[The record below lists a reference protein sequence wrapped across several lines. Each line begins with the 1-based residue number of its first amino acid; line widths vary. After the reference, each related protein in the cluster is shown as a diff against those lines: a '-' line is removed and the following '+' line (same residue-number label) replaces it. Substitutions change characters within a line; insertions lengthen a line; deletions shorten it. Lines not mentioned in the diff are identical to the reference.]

1 MMILEVIMIS
11 LAVALCIQSAWTDFH
26 TGQVLNKHLICYIV
40 IGTIANAIYYG
51 FFCQDV
57 LLRTMLNFLVI
68 AAISIGFYALH
79 VWSAGDSKLLLTI
92 VYLLPGRIFWTHSDT
107 IVPSVYIF
115 MAVFVLGYLYL
126 IAEAIYF
133 DIRDH
138 KIQKPLVT
146 KDGTLQTAASFIRN
160 FAFLYAW
167 NVLLQTAF
175 PEFVEQN
182 AMLVSLIS
190 YFLITIIREYRFY
203 NTTWFLWLCIVL
215 DSVLVILKKQVPG
228 LGSILYV
235 IRSYA
240 LVLIVMLATWIASKY
255 SYESIPTAEVKPGMV
270 LSKSTVILFGPSRVQ
285 GLPQNSFEDLRSR
298 LTESEAAA
306 VCRWAS
312 SKYGKASV
320 VIVRKIPF
328 ATFIALGTGIMILYN
343 VANYFSV

>member
-11 LAVALCIQSAWTDFH
+11 LAVALCIQSAWTDFY
-26 TGQVLNKHLICYIV
+26 TGQVLNKSSYLLYNYWYYCKCY
-40 IGTIANAIYYG
+40 
-51 FFCQDV
+51 
-57 LLRTMLNFLVI
+57 LLRLLLPSTYGSCTMLNLLVI

-79 VWSAGDSKLLLTI
+79 LWSAGDSKLLLTI

-126 IAEAIYF
+126 IGEAIYL

-138 KIQKPLVT
+138 KIQKLLVT
-146 KDGTLQTAASFIRN
+146 KVGIIQTAISFIRG

-167 NVLLQTAF
+167 NVLLETAF

-190 YFLITIIREYRFY
+190 YFLITIVREYQFY
-203 NTTWFLWLCIVL
+203 STTWFLWLCIVL
-215 DSVLVILKKQVPG
+215 DSALIILEKQVPS

-270 LSKSTVILFGPSRVQ
+270 LSKSTVILFEPSRVQ

-320 VIVRKIPF
+320 VIVRKSRLLHLLPL
-328 ATFIALGTGIMILYN
+328 ARAL
-343 VANYFSV
+343 

>member
-11 LAVALCIQSAWTDFH
+11 LAVALCIQSAWTDFY
-26 TGQVLNKHLICYIV
+26 TGQVLNKHLICYII

-57 LLRTMLNFLVI
+57 WLRTMLNLLVI

-126 IAEAIYF
+126 IGEAIYL

-138 KIQKPLVT
+138 KIQKLLVT
-146 KDGTLQTAASFIRN
+146 KVGIIQTAISFIRG

-167 NVLLQTAF
+167 NVLLETAF

-190 YFLITIIREYRFY
+190 YFLITIVREYQFY
-203 NTTWFLWLCIVL
+203 STTWFLWLCIVL
-215 DSVLVILKKQVPG
+215 DSALIILEKQVPS

-270 LSKSTVILFGPSRVQ
+270 LSKSTVILFEPSRVQ

-328 ATFIALGTGIMILYN
+328 ATFIAPVSYTHLRAHET
-343 VANYFSV
+343 NYFSV